1 MKKLILEIKFK
12 GVERS
17 LFREYNIS
25 SQLYTLL
32 KLTIG
37 SEDDV
42 NYLIKN
48 TINLWDTLEESK
60 VILLNKYLSQIGI
73 DLQDWYIIDE
83 QYDEDSFIF
92 NIVVEG

>member
-25 SQLYTLL
+25 SQLYNLL

-37 SEDDV
+37 SEGDV

-60 VILLNKYLSQIGI
+60 VILLNKYLSEMGI
-73 DLQDWYIIDE
+73 DPQDWYIIDE

-92 NIVVEG
+92 NIVVED